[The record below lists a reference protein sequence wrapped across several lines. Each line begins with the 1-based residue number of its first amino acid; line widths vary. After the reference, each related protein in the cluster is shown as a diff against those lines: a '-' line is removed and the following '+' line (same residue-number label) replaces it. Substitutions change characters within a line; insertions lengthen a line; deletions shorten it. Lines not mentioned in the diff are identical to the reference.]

1 MMKEKAMK
9 WLSKSWAVAVV
20 LLVGCAGRQEFIP
33 PQ

>member
-20 LLVGCAGRQEFIP
+20 LLVGCA
-33 PQ
+33 